1 MRPRYLFMSSLLVT
15 SVLWPRYARE
25 EFVETA
31 RAALKTVNQLVSAH
45 VQGSIGTANAPSE
58 TEKTRDTFDQQLSVL
73 RNLLQAGARE
83 HLL

>member
-1 MRPRYLFMSSLLVT
+1 MSSLLVT

-25 EFVETA
+25 EFVETG
-31 RAALKTVNQLVSAH
+31 RAALKTVNQLVSAQ
-45 VQGSIGTANAPSE
+45 VRASIDPANVPSE
-58 TEKTRDTFDQQLSVL
+58 TKKIHSTFDQQLSVL